1 VEDFHYRKLFQE
13 IVDGYSSCSLFGKRG
28 YIKHQR
34 NKDIVDFEIVYDDF
48 FEKAQS
54 KGLPTNNEITI
65 QLNEEGIWTK
75 EDDKRLDS
83 KISFC
88 ESLISNKKNIVLK
101 SAIDSIN
108 QQIQKAQKEV
118 DELKF
123 KKDQLFLNSCEK
135 YALNRSNDFFV
146 HKSFFKDKS
155 FSELFFLEEDFEYL
169 TPTEVTKLVSQ
180 YNKHTDF
187 VNEKNIQKLA
197 VQPFYKMY
205 YSFSES
211 CSDFYGASIVETTLN
226 QLNLLLYT
234 RIFKN
239 IFEQNENIP
248 ERIMNDPEALLDF
261 ANSSESRENLKSK
274 LQNNDSAGSTVFG
287 ATEEDIENLG
297 LQSSQT
303 KSLSKTAKEKG
314 GSLNMKDLMD
324 LSGI

>member
-1 VEDFHYRKLFQE
+1 MEDFHYRKLFQE
-13 IVDGYSSCSLFGKRG
+13 IVDGYSSCLLFNKQG
-28 YIKHQR
+28 YIKHQS
-34 NKDIVDFEIVYDDF
+34 NEDIVQFEIVYDDF
-48 FEKAQS
+48 FEKAKS
-54 KGLPTNNEITI
+54 KGLPTNKEISI
-65 QLNEEGIWTK
+65 QLDEEDIWTK
-75 EDDKRLDS
+75 KDDAELDA

-88 ESLISNKKNIVLK
+88 ESLIKNKKNIVLK

-108 QQIQKAQKEV
+108 KQIQTAQKEI

-169 TPTEVTKLVSQ
+169 TPAEITKLVSK
-180 YNKHTDF
+180 YNQHTDF

-205 YSFSES
+205 YSFSDT
-211 CSDFYGASIVETTLN
+211 CSDFYGSSVVETTIN

-248 ERIMNDPEALLDF
+248 ERIMDDPEALLDF
-261 ANSSESRENLKSK
+261 ANTSESRENLKSK
-274 LQNNDSAGSTVFG
+274 LQSSDSAGSTVFG

-303 KSLSKTAKEKG
+303 KSLSKTAQEKG

-324 LSGI
+324 LSGM